1 MSREESKDTGYVRRD
16 VSSRAGYVV
25 IANKGFFFCCFLLA
39 LNKVDFVI
47 NLLC

>member
-1 MSREESKDTGYVRRD
+1 MSREESEDTGYLRRD

-25 IANKGFFFCCFLLA
+25 IANTFFCCCLFLVA
-39 LNKVDFVI
+39 LNKIDFVF

>member
-1 MSREESKDTGYVRRD
+1 MSREESEDTGYVRRD

-25 IANKGFFFCCFLLA
+25 IANKGFFLVA
-39 LNKVDFVI
+39 LNKVDFVL